1 MVAGDDRFSKLFLSD
16 RPDEFVQV
24 PFNDLGA
31 MEEALRGGDV
41 AGVVIESIPATYG
54 FPLPEPGYLRAVKA
68 LCERYGA
75 LYIADEVQTGL
86 MRTGEMWCIVEV
98 RDRAGHHDRRARGS
112 PAGCTRS
119 PAAS

>member
-1 MVAGDDRFSKLFLSD
+1 M
-16 RPDEFVQV
+16 QV

-54 FPLPEPGYLRAVKA
+54 FPLPEPGYLRAVKD
-68 LCERYGA
+68 LCERHGA

-86 MRTGEMWCIVEV
+86 MRTGEMWGIAEV
-98 RDRAGHHDRRARGS
+98 RDRAGHHDRRQGDHRRDVPDRLLRRVRGVQRR
-112 PAGCTRS
+112 G
-119 PAAS
+119 